1 MSHDLKRQ
9 VKSRG
14 GTTGS
19 DVLVLIGFR
28 STYARGYKVHVA
40 RQMASNSSAAPEA
53 SQPARQ
59 SKIDVDTT
67 VTILNMGVKFC
78 YRIPTFSVV
87 YVDLRQVEVQ
97 LQNQSS
103 SMTVIDAF
111 IRADPALD
119 EVFVCSLMTSA
130 LCR

>member
-1 MSHDLKRQ
+1 
-9 VKSRG
+9 
-14 GTTGS
+14 
-19 DVLVLIGFR
+19 
-28 STYARGYKVHVA
+28 
-40 RQMASNSSAAPEA
+40 MASNSSSDEAAPEA
-53 SQPARQ
+53 SQPAQQ

-119 EVFVCSLMTSA
+119 EVLPPFCVQLNDFCFVPVI
-130 LCR
+130 

>member
-1 MSHDLKRQ
+1 
-9 VKSRG
+9 
-14 GTTGS
+14 
-19 DVLVLIGFR
+19 
-28 STYARGYKVHVA
+28 
-40 RQMASNSSAAPEA
+40 MASNSSSDEAAPE
-53 SQPARQ
+53 PAQQ

-119 EVFVCSLMTSA
+119 EVLPPFCVQLNDVCFVPVV
-130 LCR
+130 

>member
-1 MSHDLKRQ
+1 M
-9 VKSRG
+9 
-14 GTTGS
+14 TGS
-19 DVLVLIGFR
+19 DVIVLIGFR
-28 STYARGYKVHVA
+28 TRLRGGIKFKKKK
-40 RQMASNSSAAPEA
+40 SSSDEAAPEA

-97 LQNQSS
+97 FQNQSS
-103 SMTVIDAF
+103 SMTVIDASRPGSRRS
-111 IRADPALD
+111 IT
-119 EVFVCSLMTSA
+119 SL
-130 LCR
+130 LCAA